1 MKRKISICILFFI
14 VIAVSAVLFT
24 STKKPAQEQA
34 QKPAVPETE
43 ETQSAEEL
51 VVVSAD
57 TVSAREPVYAYVLR
71 EREGW
76 VVVYLPDS
84 EQIYMETGIR
94 AESLPGQ
101 LKEQLPEGLGFASE
115 AELFDFLESYS
126 S

>member
-1 MKRKISICILFFI
+1 MKRKISICILLFI
-14 VIAVSAVLFT
+14 VIAISAVFFT
-24 STKKPAQEQA
+24 STKRPAQEQA
-34 QKPAVPETE
+34 QRPAASETE
-43 ETQSAEEL
+43 ETQYAEEL

-57 TVSAREPVYAYVLR
+57 SVSAREPAYAYVLR

-76 VVVYLPDS
+76 IVVCLPDS

-94 AESLPGQ
+94 AESLPEQ